1 MKSIKSLQFTA
12 GLALWIVFP
21 FWVSVCSGLTQRV
34 ALRCGTCFRYKPCGL
49 NPRLVPR
56 NGEPFP
62 PASVFFVIAVLSV
75 PDGCVDAL
83 LIMVQF
89 SMCVN
94 HQCYPPLLFCTLICC
109 FLSSHCTNPLPV
121 MHVFVVCVCACIR
134 ACVCVC
140 VYTLV
145 LMHMCVFVC
154 AN

>member
-1 MKSIKSLQFTA
+1 M
-12 GLALWIVFP
+12 ALWIVFP

-49 NPRLVPR
+49 NLRLVPR

-83 LIMVQF
+83 SIMVLF

-121 MHVFVVCVCACIR
+121 MHVFVVCVC
-134 ACVCVC
+134 VCMR
-140 VYTLV
+140 TFA
-145 LMHMCVFVC
+145 HMFVWVC
-154 AN
+154 ARMCSCTCVGV